1 MIKVNGAFNS
11 AIVYSDLIDP
21 LTETII
27 KLICASPLHSASKI
41 RIMPDVSQCRGC
53 VIGTTMTIDH
63 AIIPGHVGKDSGCG
77 LIVQNIDGG
86 SFDFHRLDKLLYDKV
101 VSREGVIFEDMLK
114 KADLKSLTCYH
125 NIDIPRIEEAF
136 CRIGH
141 GNHFIEVNE
150 DDKGAYKL
158 VIHSGSSALGF
169 DVLKYYQRKAS
180 NFVNESK
187 AEYIKDIKQQY
198 MKALGPLLFDAEE
211 LNELNDG
218 RLPKWYCWLEGE
230 DKESFLHDIDI
241 VQDYARLNREAMV
254 QLIAQ
259 ELGLSLGEYFH
270 CNHNYIDTVHNIL
283 HKGSVSAQLGE
294 RVIIPINMKAGSML
308 CTGKGNPD
316 YNYSAPHGV
325 GKKVQAPELDLESY
339 IADMAGIHATTVSTK
354 TLGESPRAYKDLDQ
368 VIGEIKNTV
377 NVEQI
382 IKPLY
387 NYKEADKR
395 W

>member
-1 MIKVNGAFNS
+1 MIKVNGTFNS

-27 KLICASPLHSASKI
+27 KLICASPLHSTSKI

-53 VIGTTMTIDH
+53 VIGTTMTIDK

-86 SFDFHRLDKLLYDKV
+86 SFDFNCLDNLLYNKV

-114 KADLKSLTCYH
+114 KVNLEDLFCYKDI
-125 NIDIPRIEEAF
+125 NIPRINEAF

-141 GNHFIEVNE
+141 GNHFVEVNE
-150 DDKGAYKL
+150 DDRGAYKL
-158 VIHSGSSALGF
+158 VIHSGSSVLGL
-169 DVLKYYQRKAS
+169 DVLRYYQRKAS
-180 NFVNESK
+180 IFVNENR
-187 AEYIKDIKQQY
+187 AEHIKDIKVQY
-198 MKALGPLLFDAEE
+198 MKALEPLLFDDDE
-211 LNELNDG
+211 LNEFKAG

-241 VQDYARLNREAMV
+241 VQNYARLNREAMV
-254 QLIAQ
+254 QLIAE
-259 ELGLSLGEYFH
+259 ELGLTLGEYFH
-270 CNHNYIDTVHNIL
+270 CNHNYIDTEHNIL

-294 RVIIPINMKAGSML
+294 RVIIPINMKIGSML

-325 GKKVQAPELDLESY
+325 GKKVKPLELDLESY
-339 IADMAGIHATTVSTK
+339 IADMAGIHATTVSEK

-368 VIGEIKNTV
+368 VIGDIKKTV